1 MRGSFCEHSTCLWTP
16 NLCIK
21 QKPFVQNRSMEIHV
35 PVQYHCKSF
44 KVIISNIPVSWNV
57 CWNLVF
63 VFADTVNLDTTP
75 VATCWSV
82 CPQIYCV
89 SGIFSPVQVSSVL
102 VVNVQFYVFC
112 CFKCKFSVNLI
123 WILKFKKKSNLI
135 WGRGIFLLIRW
146 FLASVSVRN

>member
-1 MRGSFCEHSTCLWTP
+1 
-16 NLCIK
+16 
-21 QKPFVQNRSMEIHV
+21 MEIHV

-44 KVIISNIPVSWNV
+44 KVIISNI
-57 CWNLVF
+57 LVF
-63 VFADTVNLDTTP
+63 DFADTVNLDTIP

-102 VVNVQFYVFC
+102 VVNVQFYVYC

-123 WILKFKKKSNLI
+123 
-135 WGRGIFLLIRW
+135 
-146 FLASVSVRN
+146 